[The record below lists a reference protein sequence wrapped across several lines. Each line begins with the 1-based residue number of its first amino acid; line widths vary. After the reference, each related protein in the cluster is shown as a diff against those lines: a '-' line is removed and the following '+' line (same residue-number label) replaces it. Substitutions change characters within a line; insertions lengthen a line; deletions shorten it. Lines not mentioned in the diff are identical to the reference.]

1 MTNMNDPQDK
11 RIEKLALAREM
22 QEAAEAALALMESL
36 GNVLDVLNQDG
47 EVAPMVH
54 RWRRSKQEVELL
66 LGETKAYRRQC
77 RQAFDEVVEAA
88 ELAA

>member
-1 MTNMNDPQDK
+1 MTNTTLPQDT

>member
-1 MTNMNDPQDK
+1 MTNTTLPQDT

-66 LGETKAYRRQC
+66 LGETKTYRRQC